1 MKPCSFINC
10 YCFKFDKHSIL
21 SVAFQDWVVLG
32 ALDLDDFV
40 DKHLVNLSD
49 WEKNFRALKARGRD
63 AEKLPMEIK
72 VLTTRRTIYFL
83 PKE

>member
-1 MKPCSFINC
+1 M
-10 YCFKFDKHSIL
+10 
-21 SVAFQDWVVLG
+21 VFQDWVVLG
-32 ALDLDDFV
+32 ALDLDEFV

-72 VLTTRRTIYFL
+72 VPTKCRTSL
-83 PKE
+83 